1 MIFPL
6 LTNSTQWQDLPS
18 AERAGSSISRFY
30 DKCKKGIA
38 GKKGYPPFQKDCDS
52 VEYKSTGWKLVA
64 DWKSIN
70 FTDKKGVGRLKLK
83 GTRDLHFYQISQIK
97 RVRLVKRA
105 DGVYIQFWV
114 DIDRKESTE
123 LSGNT
128 IGLDVGLKEYYTD
141 SKGTTVENPLILRKG
156 EKILLRSARRVSR
169 KVKGSK
175 NRSKARQIMG
185 KRHLKI
191 TRQPYCTML

>member
-1 MIFPL
+1 M
-6 LTNSTQWQDLPS
+6 LTNSTQWLDLPS

-64 DWKSIN
+64 DWESIN

-97 RVRLVKRA
+97 RVRLVKRN
-105 DGVYIQFWV
+105 VLMVCTFN
-114 DIDRKESTE
+114 
-123 LSGNT
+123 SGWISIEKKVQSFLAT
-128 IGLDVGLKEYYTD
+128 LLD
-141 SKGTTVENPLILRKG
+141 
-156 EKILLRSARRVSR
+156 
-169 KVKGSK
+169 
-175 NRSKARQIMG
+175 
-185 KRHLKI
+185 
-191 TRQPYCTML
+191 